1 MNKTLA
7 KAFLARSLT
16 TPLAVAVAKMLN
28 ADVSLTVGAV
38 VLSGILGANFGKQVR
53 PSRLP
58 TPRSE
63 SSNVTVK
70 PSSSFFDFSASVAA
84 NPPREESQWAPPHMA
99 SEQLP
104 FQYGH
109 YLLPPPNL
117 RRCPQKS
124 EKKSSLLLFH
134 HLTRKPLLSA
144 LLPSTDNLLPPA
156 PSSSSPPKTKL
167 HLQVDEPEAS
177 STAAV
182 TFALTG
188 ALSTLIVSIHPL
200 RKLLLQISAGTAKN

>member
-1 MNKTLA
+1 M
-7 KAFLARSLT
+7 
-16 TPLAVAVAKMLN
+16 
-28 ADVSLTVGAV
+28 GASAHGLGTAA
-38 VLSGILGANFGKQVR
+38 LSVR
-53 PSRLP
+53 
-58 TPRSE
+58 T
-63 SSNVTVK
+63 
-70 PSSSFFDFSASVAA
+70 
-84 NPPREESQWAPPHMA
+84 
-99 SEQLP
+99 
-104 FQYGH
+104 
-109 YLLPPPNL
+109 LPPPP
-117 RRCPQKS
+117 PQPPPLPTKIG
-124 EKKSSLLLFH
+124 KSSLLLFH